1 MESTEEY
8 DEFLKK
14 VERTIYLDNISPAV
28 TEPVLKA
35 AIDQFAKVITVQFIH
50 AYLQPNGI
58 HAALVEVENRNQAE
72 TLINELESVP
82 FMIGGMPRPV
92 RAQAARIE
100 MFADRPRKP
109 GRRIQC
115 RWVTNRDPQYDVAM
129 KAQKLVKKH
138 AEEVAFLLNE
148 QVKEEE
154 QLAKMQSHTLNAH
167 HNKLKLIESISDEG
181 KLRKLAQI
189 YEIDI

>member
-35 AIDQFAKVITVQFIH
+35 AIDQFGKVITVQFIH

-58 HAALVEVENRNQAE
+58 HAALVEVENKKQAE

-82 FMIGGMPRPV
+82 FMVGGCLGLSGPRLLV
-92 RAQAARIE
+92 SRCLLI
-100 MFADRPRKP
+100 
-109 GRRIQC
+109 
-115 RWVTNRDPQYDVAM
+115 
-129 KAQKLVKKH
+129 KLVKKH

-154 QLAKMQSHTLNAH
+154 QLAKMQSHTLNGH
-167 HNKLKLIESISDEG
+167 HNKLKLIESISGEG

>member
-35 AIDQFAKVITVQFIH
+35 AIDQFVSVTKVQFIL

-58 HAALVEVENRNQAE
+58 HAALVEVENRKQAE
-72 TLINELESVP
+72 SLISELESVP

-92 RAQAARIE
+92 RAKAARVE

-115 RWVTNRDPQYDVAM
+115 RWVTNRDPHYDVAM
-129 KAQKLVKKH
+129 KTQKLVKKH
-138 AEEVAFLLNE
+138 AEEVAFLLEE

-154 QLAKMQSHTLNAH
+154 QLAEMQSKTLSVN
-167 HNKLKLIESISDEG
+167 HNKLKLIEGISGEE
-181 KLRKLAQI
+181 LRKLAQM
-189 YEIDI
+189 YETDI